1 MFQGSLFQKKVKL
14 YIVALVFDSKPFI
27 VILIFDK
34 LAAFCLLDCAQLILH
49 QELNLVQGSI
59 KDPTSTKGVRYVVWV
74 PCHQP

>member
-49 QELNLVQGSI
+49 QELNLVL
-59 KDPTSTKGVRYVVWV
+59 V
-74 PCHQP
+74 